1 MEIKSEKREVEE
13 MKYIAT
19 FDIGTTA
26 VKGVLISDEGAAV
39 FTKSISIETI
49 FEGDF
54 KEQNPLDWYK
64 AFCGI
69 SSEYFANGYSPKDII
84 GIAMSGQMQ
93 DLIPVDRSGNNIGNA
108 ILYSDGRG
116 EKQAEEILKIIGN
129 EKMLESTGNN
139 FDGSMSFAKLLWL
152 KQNRFNDYE
161 NAYKVLISS
170 KDYVIL
176 RLTGEYV
183 TDMTTGAT
191 VGLMDIHK
199 KCWNVD
205 WINAVGMDKDKLP
218 FLLYAEEQVGM
229 VTEKASIE
237 TGYFVGTPVYAGT
250 GDAGATTLAS
260 GIASDG
266 EFNIN
271 IGTSGWVASV
281 SSDVLPKEGV
291 FNLAA
296 MPKNSYINVVP
307 FFNAGNVHKWIS
319 KTLAKD
325 TEENEKYDYVHKLLE
340 ESTPGSHGLIFL
352 PYLVGERFPIVDTQ
366 IRGGFVGITPETTKQ
381 DMVRS
386 CLEGV
391 AFSIRQGIES
401 IGRKPHKI
409 SLIGGG
415 AQVKVWCQIFA
426 DILNHEVLVY
436 NDSEFLPSMA
446 VAAAVM
452 VAQDIITD
460 YGRFAERLKQS
471 QNCTCYEPNPSAVK
485 VLNKAYESY
494 IRMYPGFKS
503 IK

>member
-1 MEIKSEKREVEE
+1 

-26 VKGVLISDEGAAV
+26 VKGALVSIEGTVV
-39 FTKSISIETI
+39 FTKSINIETI
-49 FEGDF
+49 FEGEF

-64 AFCGI
+64 AFCEI
-69 SSEYFANGYSPKDII
+69 SKEYFSNGYSPENII
-84 GIAMSGQMQ
+84 GIVMSGQMQ
-93 DLIPVDRSGNNIGNA
+93 DLISVDRGGINVGNA

-116 EKQAEEILKIIGN
+116 DKQARQIAEIVGNEEILK
-129 EKMLESTGNN
+129 STGNN
-139 FDGSMSFAKLLWL
+139 FDGSMPFAKLLWL

-161 NAYKVLISS
+161 NTYKVVMSS

-176 RLTGEYV
+176 RLTGAYV
-183 TDMTTGAT
+183 TDVTTGAT
-191 VGLMDIHK
+191 AGLMDIHK
-199 KCWNVD
+199 KCWNTH
-205 WINAVGMDKDKLP
+205 WIDAVGMDKNKLP
-218 FLLYAEEQVGM
+218 LLLYAEEQAGS
-229 VTEKASIE
+229 VTEKASVE
-237 TGYFVGTPVYAGT
+237 AGYSVGTPVYAGT

-260 GIASDG
+260 GIASHG

-271 IGTSGWVASV
+271 LGTSGWVASV
-281 SSDVLPKEGV
+281 SSDVLSKDGV

-296 MPKNSYINVVP
+296 MPKNLYINVVP

-325 TEENEKYDYVHKLLE
+325 TEENEKYDYVDKLLE
-340 ESTPGSHGLIFL
+340 QSTPGSHGLMFL
-352 PYLVGERFPIVDTQ
+352 PYLVGERFPVVDTQ

-401 IGRKPHKI
+401 IGGKPHKI

-426 DILNHEVLVY
+426 DILDHEVLVY
-436 NDSEFLPSMA
+436 NDSEFLPAMA

-452 VAQDIITD
+452 VAHGIITD
-460 YGRFAERLKQS
+460 YHSFTELLKQS
-471 QNCTCYEPNPSAVK
+471 QNCICYEPNTLAVE
-485 VLNKAYESY
+485 VLNKAYDTY
-494 IRMYPGFKS
+494 GRIYPGFKS